1 MTLELKVT
9 PELLEELNNYRLESP
24 VIKSMFEQ
32 IKTKLQEEE
41 SEVCELQELIYELEN
56 CDFED
61 TSDKSMI
68 LDDTDTEEF
77 K

>member
-1 MTLELKVT
+1 MTLQLKVT

-56 CDFED
+56 CE
-61 TSDKSMI
+61 I